1 MARGS
6 AHVLAVF
13 LVGMLVVIFTASS
26 MLRSGY
32 ERESREL
39 LLKQAA
45 LTSSCVLRSVEAEV
59 NLYLRSV
66 ACSAMYEVGLA
77 GGEENE
83 VVERV
88 ENGARRL
95 ENGWSFPNVQLEL
108 SFENLRKLMC
118 WLPDGSLAIR
128 GFLPAWAKHVMGPEV
143 HGLKLEV
150 TGLPRFRRLRQLSQ
164 LVENLHENQGYS
176 VDENL
181 VLQLNENF
189 GFEGFHFELRDGEVA
204 VRDFWAERVL
214 VKTAT

>member
-1 MARGS
+1 
-6 AHVLAVF
+6 
-13 LVGMLVVIFTASS
+13 MLVVVFTASS
-26 MLRSGY
+26 VLKSGY

-66 ACSAMYEVGLA
+66 ACSAMYEVGVA

-83 VVERV
+83 VVERL

-95 ENGWSFPNVQLEL
+95 ENGWSFPNVQLAL
-108 SFENLRKLMC
+108 SFENLRELMC

-128 GFLPAWAKHVMGPEV
+128 GFLPASAKHVMGPEV
-143 HGLKLEV
+143 YGLRLEV

-164 LVENLHENQGYS
+164 LVENP

-181 VLQLNENF
+181 VLQLNESF
-189 GFEGFHFELRDGEVA
+189 GCEGFRFELREGEIA
-204 VRDFWAERVL
+204 IRDLWAEKVL
-214 VKTAT
+214 VKS

>member
-6 AHVLAVF
+6 APVLAVF
-13 LVGMLVVIFTASS
+13 LVGMLVVVLTASS

-66 ACSAMYEVGLA
+66 ACSAMYEVGVA
-77 GGEENE
+77 GGGENE

-95 ENGWSFPNVQLEL
+95 ENGWIFPNVHLTL
-108 SFENLRKLMC
+108 SFENLRELMC
-118 WLPDGSLAIR
+118 WLPDGSLTIR
-128 GFLPAWAKHVMGPEV
+128 GFLPASAKHVMGPEV
-143 HGLKLEV
+143 RGLRLEV
-150 TGLPRFRRLRQLSQ
+150 TGLPRFRRLRLLSQ
-164 LVENLHENQGYS
+164 LLANLHENQKLPI
-176 VDENL
+176 DENL
-181 VLQLNENF
+181 LLQLSENF
-189 GFEGFHFELRDGEVA
+189 GGEGFRFESEDGEIVI
-204 VRDFWAERVL
+204 RDLWAERVL
-214 VKTAT
+214 VKA